1 MHTNNEKT
9 KVHTTHTVHL
19 DEWQQHRE
27 VVVKCKHRDDRIPTR
42 SGERYGVET
51 VKNGQLLGIV
61 NVLLNG
67 ICFNKSITMTF
78 QCCLVYQGQVFSL
91 CSV

>member
-1 MHTNNEKT
+1 MHRNNKKET

-19 DEWQQHRE
+19 DERQQHRD
-27 VVVKCKHRDDRIPTR
+27 VVVKCKHRDDRIATR
-42 SGERYGVET
+42 SSERYGVET

-67 ICFNKSITMTF
+67 ICFNKSVTTAF
-78 QCCLVYQGQVFSL
+78 Q
-91 CSV
+91 